1 VTGRSLVICVALA
14 TPALPSA
21 AARGAM
27 PEPIVRI
34 SYVGDMAMAASP
46 DDGASFFSRVG
57 PALAGNVVLGNLEG
71 TLTDRGSS
79 KCAPSSTECFAF
91 RAPPSYARLLKRAGF
106 TVLNVANNHA
116 ADYGADGQADTLE
129 ALQSAGLAW
138 TGRPGQIT
146 YLRAGGTRV
155 ALIGSAPYP
164 WAQNLLD
171 IPGAALLVERAAA
184 SADLVIVTIHAGA
197 EGIGREHVRP
207 GPETFLDEPRGDAVA
222 FSHAVI
228 RAGADLVVGSGPHVL
243 RGMEWYRG
251 RLIAYSLGNFL
262 GNGTLSIGGKLGAS
276 AVLHVRLRTNGSWAG
291 GRLLPMRLVKP
302 GIPEPDPGGAALRL
316 VRTLS
321 RADFGERG
329 VRVSRAG
336 ALATPP

>member
-1 VTGRSLVICVALA
+1 
-14 TPALPSA
+14 
-21 AARGAM
+21 
-27 PEPIVRI
+27 
-34 SYVGDMAMAASP
+34 MAMVASP
-46 DDGASFFSRVG
+46 DRGASFFSHVG
-57 PALAGNVVLGNLEG
+57 SALTGNVVLGNLEG
-71 TLTDRGSS
+71 TLTNRGSS

-116 ADYGADGQADTLE
+116 ADYGAAGQTDTLN
-129 ALQSAGLAW
+129 ALRSVGLAW
-138 TGRPGQIT
+138 TGRPDQIT
-146 YLRAGGTRV
+146 YLHAGGIRV

-164 WAQNLLD
+164 WAQDLLD
-171 IPGAALLVERAAA
+171 IPGAELLVERAAA

-197 EGIGREHVRP
+197 EGVGHEHVRP

-262 GNGTLSIGGKLGAS
+262 GNGTLSIGGELGATG
-276 AVLHVRLRTNGSWAG
+276 VLQVRLRANGSWAG
-291 GRLLPMRLVKP
+291 GRLVPMRLVEP

-321 RADFGERG
+321 HEDFDRRAIRVARTG
-329 VRVSRAG
+329 VLS
-336 ALATPP
+336 PPARR